1 MSDETR
7 TERPLPEGTEGTA
20 EQELPKLDGPEAE
33 SIIEAVLFAAG
44 HPLSYTAIG
53 KLFGATP
60 KQAKE
65 RIEALSLTFNESHRA
80 VLLLA
85 LDDCAQLCTR
95 EEYAPY
101 IREALGIRRG
111 GNLSNSSLET
121 LAIVAYNQPVTRVYI
136 DNVRGVDSSYAV
148 SSLLERG
155 LIECVG
161 RLDQPGRPMLLG
173 TTPDFLRC
181 FGLSS
186 IEELPKP
193 EGAEDLPSALVNLT
207 IDDMLKDG
215 TAGESASPVPT
226 EAPGTVAPSGEEAE
240 SKEKPPASSAV
251 S

>member
-95 EEYAPY
+95 EEYAP
-101 IREALGIRRG
+101 
-111 GNLSNSSLET
+111 
-121 LAIVAYNQPVTRVYI
+121 
-136 DNVRGVDSSYAV
+136 
-148 SSLLERG
+148 
-155 LIECVG
+155 
-161 RLDQPGRPMLLG
+161 
-173 TTPDFLRC
+173 
-181 FGLSS
+181 
-186 IEELPKP
+186 
-193 EGAEDLPSALVNLT
+193 
-207 IDDMLKDG
+207 
-215 TAGESASPVPT
+215 
-226 EAPGTVAPSGEEAE
+226 
-240 SKEKPPASSAV
+240 
-251 S
+251 